1 MTKPNEL
8 INQVANFYK
17 QYLDCSPDQLDL
29 LALWTMHTHIIPAAP
44 FSPALNICS
53 RQKHSGK
60 TLCLQLLSLLCDGAW
75 MHTAAAPS
83 LLLHQLTDGDEP
95 FGGTLL
101 LDDCDATFGKS
112 RMNIKLQGLFNARF
126 QQDARFT
133 VRVKDGGEYIFDHSL
148 VFFPAAFAGN
158 GRLHPCL
165 AERSIQI
172 ALEPKKPGS
181 PCQPFRFYAVQNSAR
196 SLWQSLSDWG
206 DANHERFGK
215 IAPYKE
221 DQFPPELS
229 WRARDCAEPLLHVAD
244 FIGGDWPLRARQALA
259 NAFALAAFEDFYSSK
274 LVLSDIRDA
283 FAEKGNPEWISSAD
297 LLEYL
302 HTMDNRPWDEWTKG
316 KPMHPKSL
324 SHLLEP
330 FGIHPRNH
338 RTGPKTIP
346 KGYYRQDLEPLW
358 SRHLPVLYT
367 DPALRCQSKDASSCG
382 EGIVS
387 PAAISVAANLQDSTP
402 VDLGLAASS
411 QKLAANSVSANLQNS
426 TPGSPKPAASSQ
438 KPGAAIP
445 VAANLQKSGL
455 TNSKPEPVLPKQV
468 GNFPIVANGQNSIPD
483 QPQPQ
488 PAASSQ
494 KLGANIDLPQIHAL
508 ASGSAQC
515 SPAGAEFLSP
525 ARECWEGYGEKPE
538 SRRDD
543 RKSLQPETY
552 LTHRSAGDLTE
563 RSWSTATPGAGEGAS
578 GSRAVPVAAN
588 VQNSIPDQPQL
599 AASSRKPVANTKPT
613 IGERIL
619 SLPRQALGG
628 NQQMSFTR
636 EALIGTDTGVLRR

>member
-1 MTKPNEL
+1 MTAKPANPNTRDL

-17 QYLDCSPDQLDL
+17 QYLDCSPEQLDL

-60 TLCLQLLSLLCDGAW
+60 TLCLQLLSMLCDGAW

-83 LLLHQLTDGDEP
+83 LLIHQLTDGDEP

-112 RMNIKLQGLFNARF
+112 RMNIKLQGLFTARF

-172 ALEPKKPGS
+172 ALEPKKLGS
-181 PCQPFRFYAVQNSAR
+181 SCQPFRFYAVQNSAR

-206 DANHERFGK
+206 NANHERFEK
-215 IAPYKE
+215 MAPYKE

-229 WRARDCAEPLLHVAD
+229 WRNRDCAEPLLHVAD
-244 FIGGDWPLRARQALA
+244 FIGGDWPLRARQALV

-283 FAEKGNPEWISSAD
+283 FAEKGNPEWISTID
-297 LLEYL
+297 LLAFL
-302 HTMDNRPWDEWTKG
+302 HTMDDRPWDEWTKG

-338 RTGPKTIP
+338 RTGPKTIS

-358 SRHLPVLYT
+358 AKHLPTLT
-367 DPALRCQSKDASSCG
+367 RSAEPALRHEPKGIARPAS
-382 EGIVS
+382 
-387 PAAISVAANLQDSTP
+387 SVAANFQNSA
-402 VDLGLAASS
+402 LGQPKLAASS
-411 QKLAANSVSANLQNS
+411 QQL
-426 TPGSPKPAASSQ
+426 
-438 KPGAAIP
+438 GATS

-483 QPQPQ
+483 QPQP
-488 PAASSQ
+488 AASSQ
-494 KLGANIDLPQIHAL
+494 KPVA
-508 ASGSAQC
+508 
-515 SPAGAEFLSP
+515 
-525 ARECWEGYGEKPE
+525 
-538 SRRDD
+538 
-543 RKSLQPETY
+543 
-552 LTHRSAGDLTE
+552 
-563 RSWSTATPGAGEGAS
+563 
-578 GSRAVPVAAN
+578 AVPVAAN
-588 VQNSIPDQPQL
+588 LQNSTSGGPQL
-599 AASSRKPVANTKPT
+599 DPALKCEPKEASSQELVPAPNPKPPQPEPFEPFWSKSPT
-613 IGERIL
+613 HRVGSVKAGGIG
-619 SLPRQALGG
+619 
-628 NQQMSFTR
+628 
-636 EALIGTDTGVLRR
+636 

>member
-17 QYLDCSPDQLDL
+17 QYLDCSPEQLDL

-83 LLLHQLTDGDEP
+83 LLIHQLTDGDEP

-112 RMNIKLQGLFNARF
+112 RMNMKLQGLFTARF

-158 GRLHPCL
+158 GRLHPSL

-172 ALEPKKPGS
+172 ALESKKPGS
-181 PCQPFRFYAVQNSAR
+181 SCQPFRFYAVQNSAR

-215 IAPYKE
+215 MAPYKE
-221 DQFPPELS
+221 NQFPTELS
-229 WRARDCAEPLLHVAD
+229 WRASDCAEPLLHVAD
-244 FIGGDWPLRARQALA
+244 FIGGDWPHRARQALV

-274 LVLSDIRDA
+274 QILADIRDA
-283 FAEKGNPEWISSAD
+283 FAEKGNPEWISTID
-297 LLEYL
+297 LLAFL
-302 HTMDNRPWDEWTKG
+302 HTMDDRPWDEWTKG

-330 FGIHPRNH
+330 FSIRPRNH

-346 KGYYRQDLEPLW
+346 KGYYRQDLEPVW
-358 SRHLPVLYT
+358 QRHLPEPETICAECV
-367 DPALRCQSKDASSCG
+367 
-382 EGIVS
+382 IS
-387 PAAISVAANLQDSTP
+387 PATNSVAA
-402 VDLGLAASS
+402 
-411 QKLAANSVSANLQNS
+411 KLQNS
-426 TPGSPKPAASSQ
+426 MPGSPEPGASSQ
-438 KPGAAIP
+438 KPGAAVP

-455 TNSKPEPVLPKQV
+455 TNSNPEPVLPKQV

-483 QPQPQ
+483 QPQP
-488 PAASSQ
+488 AASTQ
-494 KLGANIDLPQIHAL
+494 KPGANTTRQAAEQDLPQVHAL
-508 ASGSAQC
+508 ASGSAQR
-515 SPAGAEFLSP
+515 SPEGAEFLSP
-525 ARECWEGYGEKPE
+525 ARECWVGYGEKPE
-538 SRRDD
+538 SRRDG

-552 LTHRSAGDLTE
+552 LPHRSTG
-563 RSWSTATPGAGEGAS
+563 GGGEGAS

-588 VQNSIPDQPQL
+588 LQNSAL
-599 AASSRKPVANTKPT
+599 AAPKLVANTKPT

-619 SLPRQALGG
+619 ALPRQALDG

-636 EALIGTDTGVLRR
+636 EAFIGADTDVLRR

>member
-1 MTKPNEL
+1 MTAKPANPNTRDL

-17 QYLDCSPDQLDL
+17 QYLDCSPEQLDL

-60 TLCLQLLSLLCDGAW
+60 TLCLQLLGLLCDGAW

-83 LLLHQLTDGDEP
+83 LLIHQLTDGDEP

-101 LDDCDATFGKS
+101 LDDCEATFGKS
-112 RMNIKLQGLFNARF
+112 RMNIKLQGLFTARF
-126 QQDARFT
+126 QQDARFA

-158 GRLHPCL
+158 GRLHPSL

-181 PCQPFRFYAVQNSAR
+181 SCQPFRFYAVQNSAR

-244 FIGGDWPLRARQALA
+244 FIGGDWPNRARQALV

-283 FAEKGNPEWISSAD
+283 FAEKGNPEWISSID

-324 SHLLEP
+324 SHLLGP
-330 FGIHPRNH
+330 FGIRPRNH

-346 KGYYRQDLEPLW
+346 KGYYRGDLEPVW
-358 SRHLPVLYT
+358 QRHLSET
-367 DPALRCQSKDASSCG
+367 TCGTAAACGENPAPRHEPKGIARSASS
-382 EGIVS
+382 V
-387 PAAISVAANLQDSTP
+387 AANFQNSAPGQPKLAASSQQLGATSVAANLQNLT
-402 VDLGLAASS
+402 SS
-411 QKLAANSVSANLQNS
+411 
-426 TPGSPKPAASSQ
+426 SPKPTASNQ
-438 KPGAAIP
+438 KPVAAIP

-455 TNSKPEPVLPKQV
+455 TNSNPEPVLPKQI

-483 QPQPQ
+483 QPQP
-488 PAASSQ
+488 AASSQ
-494 KLGANIDLPQIHAL
+494 KPVA
-508 ASGSAQC
+508 
-515 SPAGAEFLSP
+515 
-525 ARECWEGYGEKPE
+525 
-538 SRRDD
+538 
-543 RKSLQPETY
+543 
-552 LTHRSAGDLTE
+552 
-563 RSWSTATPGAGEGAS
+563 
-578 GSRAVPVAAN
+578 AVPVAAN
-588 VQNSIPDQPQL
+588 LQNSTSGGSQL
-599 AASSRKPVANTKPT
+599 DPALKCGPKEASSQELVAAPNPKPPQSEPFEPFWSKSPT
-613 IGERIL
+613 HRVGSVKAGGIG
-619 SLPRQALGG
+619 
-628 NQQMSFTR
+628 
-636 EALIGTDTGVLRR
+636 